1 MFKSRVPLRKSNIPN
16 MKMYNFHVFGYFY
29 LSFVYDVTLLKK
41 IPNPAKKNPKH
52 NKLPGVPQVI

>member
-1 MFKSRVPLRKSNIPN
+1 MFLSSKYF
-16 MKMYNFHVFGYFY
+16 KMYTVLMFY
-29 LSFVYDVTLLKK
+29 LFFEYDVILLKK

>member
-1 MFKSRVPLRKSNIPN
+1 
-16 MKMYNFHVFGYFY
+16 MYTVLMFY
-29 LSFVYDVTLLKK
+29 LFFEYDVILLKK